1 METVIPMHE
10 AKSTLSKLVKRAAA
24 GETIFIGPRGQ
35 AEVKL
40 VAVSHAVA
48 KRAAAAAAARPPLKT
63 NGVQIGRLKGKL
75 KIPASFFDPLPEDV
89 LRDFEGQYVKPFEKG
104 TPA

>member
-1 METVIPMHE
+1 MDNVIPMHE

-35 AEVKL
+35 AAVKL
-40 VAVSHAVA
+40 VAVSRAVA
-48 KRAAAAAAARPPLKT
+48 KRAAAATAVTPPLKT

-75 KIPASFFDPLPEDV
+75 KIPARFYDPLPEDV
-89 LRDFEGQYVKPFEKG
+89 LRDFEGQYIKPFEKG
-104 TPA
+104 PPA

>member
-1 METVIPMHE
+1 MDTVIPMHE

-24 GETIFIGPRGQ
+24 GETILIGPRGL

-40 VAVSHAVA
+40 VAVSRAVA
-48 KRAAAAAAARPPLKT
+48 KRAAAASTVPLPPKT

-75 KIPASFFDPLPEDV
+75 KLPAGLFDPLSEDV
-89 LRDFEGQYVKPFEKG
+89 LRDFEGHYVKPFERDLS
-104 TPA
+104 A